1 MSFADEHAPDPPV
14 GTASAITVE
23 PAGQGVQVCYTRD
36 GAMMMKVWVAR
47 GVARRM
53 EGDLDDAIP
62 LMEAKENVAVYSR
75 VIDLFRDVMR
85 GRPGGTV
92 ELPGDMPGSLLHR
105 LLH

>member
-1 MSFADEHAPDPPV
+1 MSFADERDPDPPV

-23 PAGQGVQVCYTRD
+23 PAGQGVQIYYTRD

-47 GVARRM
+47 GVAHRM
-53 EGDLDDAIP
+53 EGDLDDVIP
-62 LMEAKENVAVYSR
+62 LMEAEQSAAAYSR
-75 VIDLFRDVMR
+75 VIGLFRAVMH

-92 ELPGDMPGSLLHR
+92 ELPGDMPAILLHR